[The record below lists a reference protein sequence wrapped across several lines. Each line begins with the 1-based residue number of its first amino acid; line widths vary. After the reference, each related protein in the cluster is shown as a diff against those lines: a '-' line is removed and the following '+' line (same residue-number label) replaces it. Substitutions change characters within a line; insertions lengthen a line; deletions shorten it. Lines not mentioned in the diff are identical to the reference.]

1 MIKRRN
7 LQNHERLKDY
17 NRWQKNKDNGS
28 EIGDRVKA
36 RVRAN
41 NEIVELSVI
50 MEEEL
55 EGELVYISQKTMT
68 IKIETDKGKTHTFK
82 VDEDAKIYKD
92 NKKSSFEDLEKG
104 DYVELII
111 YKDEVTRID
120 AESAEEEITEL
131 EGILKE
137 LTIGKKDYIVVLV
150 EDEKDDDKYVEWKLE
165 LSKDVIVKIDGKKS
179 DLRKL
184 ETGFYVELEIKD
196 GLVLVI
202 EAEKD

>member
-1 MIKRRN
+1 M
-7 LQNHERLKDY
+7 
-17 NRWQKNKDNGS
+17 
-28 EIGDRVKA
+28 
-36 RVRAN
+36 
-41 NEIVELSVI
+41 
-50 MEEEL
+50 
-55 EGELVYISQKTMT
+55 
-68 IKIETDKGKTHTFK
+68 
-82 VDEDAKIYKD
+82 
-92 NKKSSFEDLEKG
+92 
-104 DYVELII
+104 
-111 YKDEVTRID
+111 
-120 AESAEEEITEL
+120 

>member
-1 MIKRRN
+1 MEWK
-7 LQNHERLKDY
+7 L
-17 NRWQKNKDNGS
+17 
-28 EIGDRVKA
+28 
-36 RVRAN
+36 
-41 NEIVELSVI
+41 ELSKDV
-50 MEEEL
+50 
-55 EGELVYISQKTMT
+55 LVKL
-68 IKIETDKGKTHTFK
+68 DGKK
-82 VDEDAKIYKD
+82 VSYK
-92 NKKSSFEDLEKG
+92 DLEKG
-104 DYVELII
+104 DYVELTI
-111 YKDEVTRID
+111 YKDEVTKID
-120 AESAEEEITEL
+120 AESAEEGIIEL